1 MYVVSDPAD
10 SVDYVYNDAGVL
22 VSVSR
27 DPDFVGPISP
37 KSVGLDANRIDLNTK
52 SLSPDVSGLFSS
64 LPSFEDMGAS
74 ISQTVGGFYSKF
86 KANSSRLIASVSPTN
101 ANQTEGLGV
110 IGAVKALSGFG
121 EPPKG
126 STTFSQ
132 SVSNTL
138 ASGGSF
144 IQSTL
149 LKVIVIVILGIFL
162 VSFLQTKGAQYAK

>member
-10 SVDYVYNDAGVL
+10 SIDFVYNDNGTL
-22 VSVSR
+22 ISVSR

-52 SLSPDVSGLFSS
+52 SLSPDVSSLFSS

-74 ISQTVGGFYSKF
+74 VSQAVGGLYSKIT
-86 KANSSRLIASVSPTN
+86 ANSSRLIASVSPTN
-101 ANQTEGLGV
+101 KNQTEGLGI

-121 EPPKG
+121 NPPKG
-126 STTFSQ
+126 ATTLSQ
-132 SVSNTL
+132 SASNML

-149 LKVIVIVILGIFL
+149 LKVLVIVVIGIFL